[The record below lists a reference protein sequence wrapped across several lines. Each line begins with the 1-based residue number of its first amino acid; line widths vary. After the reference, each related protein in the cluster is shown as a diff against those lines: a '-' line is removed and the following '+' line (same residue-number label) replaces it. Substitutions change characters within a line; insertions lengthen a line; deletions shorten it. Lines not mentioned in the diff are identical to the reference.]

1 MMPKTEPAPG
11 APRSRRRSP
20 WPLVIVAGL
29 VLVALVNLLFIY
41 IAVRGQEPVAES
53 YTRAGR

>member
-1 MMPKTEPAPG
+1 MMPKTEPAPT
-11 APRSRRRSP
+11 ARSRSP
-20 WPLVIVAGL
+20 WPLAIIIGL
-29 VLVALVNLLFIY
+29 VLVGLVNVLFIW